1 MIAAPIPKLAG
12 GKHSCRP
19 TDSEIPPRSQGD
31 GDVYWSDFP
40 EDIFDD
46 SVKCAARCGGDDS
59 SYGFRRANDTTACA
73 GFG

>member
-19 TDSEIPPRSQGD
+19 TESEIPPRSQGD

-40 EDIFDD
+40 EDIF
-46 SVKCAARCGGDDS
+46 
-59 SYGFRRANDTTACA
+59 RRLRQMR
-73 GFG
+73 GPMWWR